1 MATLKASPEGLLR
14 IKQARS
20 QKGWPVDDFRWIE
33 LASEIL
39 GICWED
45 RGVLA
50 VGISEG
56 TWKRFLAGKQAI
68 NAEAFKTY
76 CHILGLNW
84 EEVVDRKDNKSNSPH
99 PCQDWGEAPDVS
111 IFYGRNEEIEIVR
124 RWIVE
129 ENCRLIALLGMG
141 GIGKTTLA
149 VKVARQI
156 VEQVHQM
163 PLQYIIWRSLRQ
175 APAIADILAE
185 LIQFLSKQQE
195 TNLPE
200 RLDARILLLLK
211 YLRSSRCL
219 IILDNAESIL
229 QPGESLTAGD
239 RQRPGRYRVG
249 FEGYGELFRCVAET
263 SHQSCLILTSREK
276 PQGLA
281 KYEGDSLPVRSLQ
294 LTGLLEPEGRELF
307 NVKGQFTADENQ
319 WQLLISRYGGNPLAL
334 KIVASSI
341 RDFFEGDVSQFLE
354 ISRQGVWL
362 FDDIRD
368 LLDQQFDRLTVLEQ
382 EIMYWLAIEREIV
395 SLSDLQADFVARIP
409 PHGLLEALTSL
420 QMRSLIEKSP
430 GGFTQQ
436 PVVMEYVSDRLI
448 DRVTEEIIDWVIEKQ
463 SKILLGAVCMARKPR
478 RDPHPQNPK
487 SKIFTSHALIKAQA
501 KDYVRETQI
510 NLILQP
516 VIDKLI
522 TELGSREHIA
532 RRLTQILAS
541 LRGRSPQETGYAA
554 GNVLN
559 LLYQAEVD
567 LSGYDFSGLTV
578 WQAYLQGVNLH
589 DVDFTDSDLSR
600 CVFTETLGNILS
612 AAFSPDGQL
621 LATCDTD
628 CQIRVWEVKTGKLL
642 LICQGHTNWVR
653 FVAFSPNG
661 QILASCGADEKIKL
675 WNVRDG
681 VCIKTLTGHGHEV
694 FALAFHPLPSTLLN
708 QGGIGGILA
717 SASGDRTVKLWDIN
731 DGKCCQTL
739 TGHTDWVRSV
749 AFSPDGQT
757 LASSSADGAIKL
769 WDVRQ
774 GKCQR
779 TLNAHTGWVRSIAF
793 SPDGETLA
801 SSSSDRTIKIWN
813 YRTGECLKTYSGHTN
828 SVYSIAYSPDGQ
840 ILVSGSGDRTV
851 KIWDCQT
858 DTCIRTLHGHT
869 NEVCAVAFSP
879 DDRTLVCVSLDQSV
893 RLWDSHTGQCWKTW
907 YGNTDWAFPV
917 AFSPILPNPF
927 PDPIESGS
935 IDPETLPSHRPGG
948 HPSPKLGRGE
958 GGEGKPGYANQI
970 SARVGLGGIL
980 ASGSNDKTVKL
991 WDWQSGSCLK
1001 SLAGHTDF
1009 IYGIAF
1015 SSDGQILASAS
1026 TDSSIRLWNVGT
1038 SQTNSELTIAFA
1050 QRAGGIYCELRI
1062 DNCFGQCCQ
1071 ILLGHTDWV
1080 YSVAFHPQGKILA
1093 SGSADCTLKLW
1104 DLSTGQC
1111 LQTLSTHTDKIFG
1124 IAWSP
1129 DGQTLASA
1137 SADCTVKLWDVRTA
1151 SCISTLHGHDNRVYA
1166 AIFSP
1171 DGQIVATGSTDKTV
1185 KLWDWRTGECLK
1197 TLNGHT
1203 NWVFALA
1210 FSPDGQTLAS
1220 ASHDRTVRFWDVSTG
1235 QCLHVGLGHTH
1246 LVSSVAFSPDGQVV
1260 ASGSQDQTV
1269 RLWDVKTGKSIE
1281 TLRAKRPYEG
1291 MNITRVKGL
1300 TEATILTLQSLGASI
1315 EKNAGVQNNP
1325 ELL

>member
-1 MATLKASPEGLLR
+1 VATLKASPEGLLR

-39 GICWED
+39 GICWQD

-68 NAEAFKTY
+68 NAEAFKSY
-76 CHILGLNW
+76 CQILGLNW
-84 EEVVDRKDNKSNSPH
+84 EEVVDRKDNKSNSLH
-99 PCQDWGEAPDVS
+99 LWQDWGEAPEVS
-111 IFYGRNEEIEIVR
+111 IFYGRNEEREIVQ
-124 RWIVE
+124 RWIIE
-129 ENCRLIALLGMG
+129 ENCRLITLLGMG
-141 GIGKTTLA
+141 GIGKTALA

-156 VEQVHQM
+156 VDRVHKK
-163 PLQYIIWRSLRQ
+163 PLQYIIWRSLRH

-185 LIQFLSKQQE
+185 LIQFLSGQQE

-211 YLRSSRCL
+211 YLRSSPCL

-229 QPGESLTAGD
+229 QAGESPAEKLRP
-239 RQRPGRYRVG
+239 RQRTGRYRVG

-294 LTGLLEPEGRELF
+294 LTGLLEPEGRKLF

-354 ISRQGVWL
+354 ISRQGIWL

-368 LLDQQFDRLTVLEQ
+368 LLDQQFDRLTVLER
-382 EIMYWLAIEREIV
+382 ETMYWLAIERETV

-409 PHGLLEALTSL
+409 PHELLEALTSL
-420 QMRSLIEKSP
+420 QMRSSIEKSP

-436 PVVMEYVSDRLI
+436 PVVMEYVSDHLI

-463 SKILLGAVCMARKPR
+463 SKI
-478 RDPHPQNPK
+478 QNPK

-522 TELGSREHIA
+522 TELGSRENIA

-554 GNVLN
+554 GNAVN
-559 LLYQAEVD
+559 LLHRAEVD

-589 DVDFTDSDLSR
+589 DVDLTDSDLSG

-612 AAFSPDGQL
+612 AAFSPDGRL

-642 LICQGHTNWVR
+642 LVCQGHTNWVR

-661 QILASCGADEKIKL
+661 QIIASCGADEKIKL

-681 VCIKTLTGHGHEV
+681 VGIKTLTGHEHDV
-694 FALAFHPLPSTLLN
+694 FSLAFSPDGQT
-708 QGGIGGILA
+708 LA
-717 SASGDRTVKLWDIN
+717 SASGDRTVKLWNIGA
-731 DGKCCQTL
+731 GKCCQTL
-739 TGHTDWVRSV
+739 TGHSDWVRSV

-769 WDVRQ
+769 WDVHQ
-774 GKCQR
+774 GKCWR

-793 SPDGETLA
+793 SSDGETLA
-801 SSSSDRTIKIWN
+801 SGSGDRTIKIWN
-813 YRTGECLKTYSGHTN
+813 YRTGECLKTYTGHTN

-893 RLWDSHTGQCWKTW
+893 RLWDSRSGQCWKTW

-917 AFSPILPNPF
+917 AFSPILA
-927 PDPIESGS
+927 S
-935 IDPETLPSHRPGG
+935 R
-948 HPSPKLGRGE
+948 
-958 GGEGKPGYANQI
+958 
-970 SARVGLGGIL
+970 IL

-1001 SLAGHTDF
+1001 SLPGHTDF

-1015 SSDGQILASAS
+1015 SPDGQILASAS
-1026 TDSSIRLWNVGT
+1026 TDASVRLWNVST
-1038 SQTNSELTIAFA
+1038 
-1050 QRAGGIYCELRI
+1050 
-1062 DNCFGQCCQ
+1062 GQCCQ

-1080 YSVAFHPQGKILA
+1080 YTVAFHPQGKILA

-1111 LQTLSTHTDKIFG
+1111 LQTSIAHKDKILG
-1124 IAWSP
+1124 IAWNP
-1129 DGQTLASA
+1129 NGQILASA
-1137 SADCTVKLWDVRTA
+1137 SADQSVKLWDVPTF

-1171 DGQIVATGSTDKTV
+1171 DGQILATGSTDKTV
-1185 KLWDWRTGECLK
+1185 KFWNWRTGKCLK
-1197 TLNGHT
+1197 TSIGHT

-1220 ASHDRTVRFWDVSTG
+1220 ASHDRTVRIWDVSTG
-1235 QCLHVGLGHTH
+1235 QCLHVSLGHTH
-1246 LVSSVAFSPDGQVV
+1246 LVSSVAFSPNGQVV

-1269 RLWDVKTGKSIE
+1269 RLWDVKTGESIQ

-1315 EKNAGVQNNP
+1315 QQNTGVQEFRSSGVQDYS